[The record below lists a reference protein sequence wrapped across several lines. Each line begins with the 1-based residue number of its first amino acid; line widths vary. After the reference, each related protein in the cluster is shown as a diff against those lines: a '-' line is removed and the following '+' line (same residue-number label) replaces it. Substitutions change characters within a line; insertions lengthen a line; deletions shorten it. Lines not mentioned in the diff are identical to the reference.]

1 MKFGPYS
8 FEKGST
14 RRGSLRELAVPVL
27 VAGAICAAVTV
38 LLVRKL
44 RSEAQVEP
52 KSDWVINWVD
62 LTDYKKPEA
71 PKTKE
76 QK

>member
-1 MKFGPYS
+1 
-8 FEKGST
+8 
-14 RRGSLRELAVPVL
+14 

-38 LLVRKL
+38 LLVKKL

-52 KSDWVINWVD
+52 KSDWVINWVE